1 MDILKDNLNKLNELR
16 HLVKSKDSNYIQH
29 TKINNNEISPNTV
42 SIVMTSHERSRQV
55 YYTLKTIQR
64 SEFKDV
70 QVIIVDDSE
79 YDMLNVDFL
88 HSFHF
93 NIDLILINSTT
104 KFWVN
109 PCVNY
114 NIGFEYIKGGKVI
127 IQNSEVCHVGDV
139 LKYVNE
145 NVNDRAYHV
154 FDVKAVNDLSTNNII
169 YNNDKLTID
178 IFNLDIYKMWYQHYI
193 YNNRGFHFLT
203 AMTANIFDI
212 IKEFS
217 YDYSFAGC
225 YDDDD
230 LIFKVK
236 INNINIKLVE
246 NIIYNV
252 GGIHLYHEY
261 IQSKNNR
268 MNYNGDENKLVFL
281 RKKEYFERFNEYIEV
296 SLINDITT
304 AHLFFNF

>member
-1 MDILKDNLNKLNELR
+1 MDILRDNLHKLNELR
-16 HLVKSKDSNYIQH
+16 ELVKSKNPHYMNHI
-29 TKINNNEISPNTV
+29 KINNNDISLNTI

-79 YDMLNVDFL
+79 YDMLNIDVL
-88 HSFHF
+88 RSFPF
-93 NIDLILINSTT
+93 NIDLILINPTT
-104 KFWVN
+104 KYWVN
-109 PCVNY
+109 PCINY
-114 NIGFEYIKGGKVI
+114 NIGFEYIEGSKVI

-145 NVNDRAYHV
+145 NVNDRSYHI
-154 FDVKAVNDLSTNNII
+154 FDVKASNDLSTNNII
-169 YNNDKLTID
+169 YSTDRLTID
-178 IFNLDIYKMWYQHYI
+178 IFNLNIYTHWYQHYV
-193 YNNRGFHFLT
+193 YNNRCFHFLT
-203 AMTANIFDI
+203 AMSANIFDI

-217 YDYSFAGC
+217 YDYAFAGC

-230 LIFKVK
+230 FVLKIK

-246 NIIYNV
+246 NIVYNV

-261 IQSKNNR
+261 IQSKNNKVS
-268 MNYNGDENKLVFL
+268 YNAEGNKIIFL
-281 RKKEYFERFNEYIEV
+281 RKKEYFERFNEYVEV
-296 SLINDITT
+296 SFVRDISLS
-304 AHLFFNF
+304 HPFFNF

>member
-1 MDILKDNLNKLNELR
+1 MDILKDNLHKLNELR
-16 HLVKSKDSNYIQH
+16 DLVKSKDPHYINH
-29 TKINNNEISPNTV
+29 IKINNNDISPNTI

-79 YDMLNVDFL
+79 YDILNIDMLR
-88 HSFHF
+88 SFPF
-93 NIDLILINSTT
+93 NIDLILINPTT
-104 KFWVN
+104 KYWVN
-109 PCVNY
+109 PCINY
-114 NIGFEYIKGGKVI
+114 NIGFEYIEGGKVI

-145 NVNDRAYHV
+145 NVNDRSYHV
-154 FDVKAVNDLSTNNII
+154 FDVKVSNDLSTNNIL
-169 YNNDKLTID
+169 YSYDNLTID
-178 IFNLDIYKMWYQHYI
+178 IFNLNIYKQWYQHYI
-193 YNNRGFHFLT
+193 HNNRCFHFLT
-203 AMTANIFDI
+203 AMSANIFDI

-217 YDYSFAGC
+217 YDYAFAGC

-230 LIFKVK
+230 FVLKIR

-246 NIIYNV
+246 NVVYNV

-261 IQSKNNR
+261 IQSKNNKIIYQSGS
-268 MNYNGDENKLVFL
+268 NEQVFL
-281 RKKEYFERFNEYIEV
+281 RKKEYFERFNEYVEV
-296 SLINDITT
+296 SLIKGISI
-304 AHLFFNF
+304 AHPFFNF